1 VNRLLL
7 RLPLLAILVTSGW
20 LAGCS
25 HGCSGEPVAVVASAA
40 GVVERDRVGAIETWQ
55 PAPLDAGLALGEAV
69 RTGADGSA
77 QLRLRGGG
85 GLRMGAN
92 ALVRFGGQPD
102 ETPTLELGGGEI
114 EVEAGEAL
122 DIITEFGAV
131 RVAQGGRVR
140 ATRGEDGTQ
149 LEVLF
154 GLAQLE
160 DGTSLGAGETRAAPP
175 PVANSAAASARAEA
189 AAEQRAAAAREGGE
203 APEAGALA
211 PGAVADGPRL
221 ASVSPVEFTVSGG
234 AGGVIHH
241 PSPPAVV
248 GIRTGCPGGEVR
260 VEGSSGTVVY
270 AGEGTIGVR
279 LARGRHR
286 YEVLCQGQP
295 SAEGRFTVTS
305 DSGRQRLNTV
315 SQRHSVDADG
325 RRYTFLYE
333 GALPT
338 LSLRWPNAPAAEQYT
353 LRLTGTRGRSRIT
366 SNRATA
372 SLPRS
377 ALREGEMTFQFEA
390 AGRTSPVTRVLLRYD
405 TATPTAFV
413 ASPADRSFGAGATVS
428 VSGTAQPGSRVAV
441 GAQEL
446 AVDGRGAFTGTGT
459 ADSGGLAV
467 RITTSSQGVHY
478 FVRRASGG

>member
-1 VNRLLL
+1 MNRLPI
-7 RLPLLAILVTSGW
+7 RLPLLAILLTSAG

-25 HGCSGEPVAVVASAA
+25 HGCSGEPVAVVATAA

-55 PAPLDAGLALGEAV
+55 PAPLDAGIALGEAV
-69 RTGADGSA
+69 RTGANGSA

-85 GLRMGAN
+85 GLRMGAG

-140 ATRGEDGTQ
+140 ATRGEDGTH

-160 DGTSLGAGETRAAPP
+160 DGTSLGAGETRGEPP
-175 PVANSAAASARAEA
+175 PTANNAAAARAEA
-189 AAEQRAAAAREGGE
+189 ARAQRAAAATEGGE
-203 APEAGALA
+203 AADAATLA
-211 PGAVADGPRL
+211 SGAVADGPRL
-221 ASVSPVEFTVSGG
+221 ASVSPVEFTVGGG

-260 VEGSSGTVVY
+260 VEGSAGTVVY

-295 SAEGRFTVTS
+295 SAEGRFTVTN

-338 LSLRWPNAPAAEQYT
+338 LALRWPNAPAAEQYT
-353 LRLTGTRGRSRIT
+353 VRLTGTRGRSRIT
-366 SNRATA
+366 STRATA

-390 AGRTSPVTRVLLRYD
+390 GGRTSPVTRVLLRYD

-413 ASPADRSFGAGATVS
+413 ASPADGSFGAGASVS

-446 AVDGRGAFTGTGT
+446 AVDGRGAFVGTGT